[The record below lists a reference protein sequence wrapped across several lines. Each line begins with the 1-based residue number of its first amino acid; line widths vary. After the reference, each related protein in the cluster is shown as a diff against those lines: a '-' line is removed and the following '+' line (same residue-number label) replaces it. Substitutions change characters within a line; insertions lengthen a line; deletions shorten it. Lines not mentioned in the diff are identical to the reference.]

1 MFLKEHLRPKPQHS
15 VSIQTL
21 AALMKNSIYSYGK
34 KLSMW
39 SSRTDHPWVGVMGEG
54 GRWSG
59 ERGKGGKG
67 RGAES
72 RFCGKCFFPC
82 VLRSINSIFIPFII
96 VTFVMYS

>member
-39 SSRTDHPWVGVMGEG
+39 SSRTDHPWVGVMGG
-54 GRWSG
+54 GGGEVERGKG

-67 RGAES
+67 RGGGEPILWQMLFS
-72 RFCGKCFFPC
+72 LC
-82 VLRSINSIFIPFII
+82 S
-96 VTFVMYS
+96 